1 MFLSLELPG
10 GDKGV
15 SVFVRDLKG
24 EKDYERTR
32 FEPSFDFDSDRVRAN
47 SAIRRANEA
56 LGQGNHKAFAM
67 LFNQFDW
74 PAVTGWEYWSD
85 NYQLMLKHA
94 LVVAKTLELPLH
106 VSADIMDAVL
116 DAALDLGIE
125 LDFSVAEPVAKPHST
140 EFEYTNKDL
149 AAGRYFQL
157 EVSAY
162 PADLPEVEAL

>member
-15 SVFVRDLKG
+15 SIFVRDLKG

-32 FEPSFDFDSDRVRAN
+32 FEQSFDFDSDRVRAN

-74 PAVTGWEYWSD
+74 PAITGWEYWSD

-94 LVVAKTLELPLH
+94 LVVAKTLDLPLH
-106 VSADIMDAVL
+106 IGADIMDAVL
-116 DAALDLGIE
+116 DAALDLGMQV
-125 LDFSVAEPVAKPHST
+125 DFSVAKPVEKPDSN
-140 EFEYTNKDL
+140 EFEYTNRDL
-149 AAGRYFQL
+149 VAGKYFLL
-157 EVSAY
+157 EVSVY
-162 PADLPEVEAL
+162 PTDLPEVEAL